1 MAIVL
6 TAEGRERA
14 HEPRGR
20 RFKSCPRYILEHIM
34 ALHVCTT
41 LGDALWRSEA
51 DLPLLLPRSGGGTP
65 ADYVDELATP
75 LTTVDAEKSILVVR
89 KMSAES
95 LACDAN
101 MANHLWRMMCW
112 RTERS
117 FTR

>member
-6 TAEGRERA
+6 TAEGREKA
-14 HEPRGR
+14 HKPRGR
-20 RFKSCPRYILEHIM
+20 RFKSCPRCILERMM

-75 LTTVDAEKSILVVR
+75 LTTVDAEKSILVSRQNVR
-89 KMSAES
+89 RES
-95 LACDAN
+95 GLRCQYGESSMADDVLA
-101 MANHLWRMMCW
+101 H
-112 RTERS
+112 
-117 FTR
+117 